1 MSINI
6 DDTDMMRVKQINHLA
21 VSLYDITK
29 DVELLSK
36 TKADIIQEILDEMQE
51 LLDSCINDRL
61 EREKK

>member
-29 DVELLSK
+29 GVELLSK